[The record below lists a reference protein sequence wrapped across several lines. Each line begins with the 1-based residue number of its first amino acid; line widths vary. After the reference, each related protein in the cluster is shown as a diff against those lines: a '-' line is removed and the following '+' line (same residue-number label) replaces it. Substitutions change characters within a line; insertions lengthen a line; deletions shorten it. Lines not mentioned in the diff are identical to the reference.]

1 MDERS
6 RQDLLE
12 SAEDVRLAALYLQES
27 LMRGGDEGFLAARE
41 EYRRLVERFRRDH
54 PGAVTERQYR
64 NALEDLE
71 YLLILIEQAIDGYR
85 RDGGS

>member
-12 SAEDVRLAALYLQES
+12 SAEDVRLAALYLQGH
-27 LMRGGDEGFLAARE
+27 LMRGGDEGFLEARK

-54 PGAVTERQYR
+54 PEAVTERQYR

-71 YLLILIEQAIDGYR
+71 YFLILVEQAIDGYR
-85 RDGGS
+85 RDGGF

>member
-12 SAEDVRLAALYLQES
+12 SAENVRLAALYLQQR
-27 LMRGGDEGFLAARE
+27 LMRGGDEGFLEARR
-41 EYRRLVERFRRDH
+41 EYERLVERFRRDH
-54 PGAVTERQYR
+54 PDAVTERQSR
-64 NALEDLE
+64 NALEDLD
-71 YLLILIEQAIDGYR
+71 YFLILVEQAIDGYR